1 MIKPHGS
8 DQLNP
13 LYVMDAAERA
23 GLAAEAERLP
33 SLVVSSAAAANAVMM
48 GAGYFNP
55 LTGYMG
61 LADALQV
68 AERMHT
74 TSGLFWP
81 VPIVNAAQDAGAVKG
96 AKRVA
101 LRDPNV
107 EGNPPIAIQ
116 EVAAVEQATPEQMQ
130 HMAHRTFRTTD
141 PKHPG
146 VAAFLGAG
154 STFLSGAIKVL
165 SFSYFEKDFPD
176 TFRTAYQL
184 REQMRKLGWNKVVG
198 FQTRNPMHRAHEE
211 LCRMAYRDLKA
222 DGVLIH
228 MLLGR
233 LKPGDIPADV
243 RDAAIRKMV
252 ELYFQK
258 DTVIISGYGFDM
270 LYAGPRE
277 AVLHAVFRQNTGC
290 SHLIV
295 GRDHA
300 GVGSY
305 YGPFDAQAIFDED
318 VPRGALQIQIYRADN
333 TAWSKKLGRVV
344 MMRDAPDHKPED
356 FVSLSG
362 TKVREML
369 SKGMELPVEF
379 SRPEVAH
386 ILMKYYQSMEASK

>member
-1 MIKPHGS
+1 
-8 DQLNP
+8 
-13 LYVMDAAERA
+13 VMDAQERER
-23 GLAAEAERLP
+23 LAREAEGLP
-33 SLVVSSAAAANAVMM
+33 SLVVSSAAAANAVML

-55 LTGYMG
+55 LAGYMN
-61 LADALQV
+61 LADALSV
-68 AERMHT
+68 ANRLHT

-81 VPIVNAAQDAGAVKG
+81 VPIVNMVRDASGIRGA
-96 AKRVA
+96 RRIA

-107 EGNPPIAIQ
+107 EGNPVLAVQ
-116 EVAAVEQATPEQMQ
+116 DVAAVEEVLPEQMQ
-130 HMAHRTFRTTD
+130 QMTRQIFRTTD

-146 VAAFLGAG
+146 VAAFNSVGNALV
-154 STFLSGAIKVL
+154 SGAIRVL
-165 SFSYFEKDFPD
+165 NYSYFEKDFPD

-184 REQMRKLGWNKVVG
+184 REQMKALGWNKVVA

-211 LCRMAYRDLKA
+211 LCRMAFRDLEA
-222 DGVLIH
+222 DGILIH
-228 MLLGR
+228 MLLGK

-252 ELYFQK
+252 QVYFEK

-277 AVLHAVFRQNTGC
+277 AVLHAVFRQNSGAT
-290 SHLIV
+290 HLIV

-305 YGPFDAQAIFDED
+305 YGPFDAQAIFDQE
-318 VPRGALQIQIYRADN
+318 VPRGALLIQTYRADN

-356 FVSLSG
+356 FVNLSG

-369 SKGMELPVEF
+369 SQGKDLPVEF

-386 ILMKYYQSMEASK
+386 ILMKYYQSIDASKRA